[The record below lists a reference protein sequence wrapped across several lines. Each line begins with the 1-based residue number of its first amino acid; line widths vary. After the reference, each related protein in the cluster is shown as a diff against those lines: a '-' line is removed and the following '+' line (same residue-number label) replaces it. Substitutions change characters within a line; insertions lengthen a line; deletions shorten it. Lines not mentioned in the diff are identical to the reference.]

1 MFSCSYLI
9 FFVRSL
15 SSLSFPHGPVPA
27 FPVARLHVGH
37 HTPQVLVR
45 RIKVPAAA
53 KGALH
58 KTRYPL
64 RKPAHSFNFL
74 LCTPVLYLSVPL
86 CIFLYL
92 PSPIFRPPAFCG
104 RRPPA
109 SGEEAL
115 PSGPLSA
122 PMRPVSSRKGRGRV
136 PQAEWQPSPLPHAS
150 SRKRGRPLPPLR
162 RGLLSVQHRRHAI
175 HRHKFLITLTYSS
188 LPSVA
193 AYRAAASAS
202 PVSARLTASGSAA
215 RASPAQGS
223 SSGSAPA

>member
-15 SSLSFPHGPVPA
+15 SSLSFPHGPAPA
-27 FPVARLHVGH
+27 LPVARLHIGH

-64 RKPAHSFNFL
+64 RKPAHNFNFL
-74 LCTPVLYLSVPL
+74 LCSPSL
-86 CIFLYL
+86 CLTVHSYICRSPIYL
-92 PSPIFRPPAFCG
+92 PSIQSPRPPAS
-104 RRPPA
+104 R

-115 PSGPLSA
+115 PSGPLPA

-150 SRKRGRPLPPLR
+150 SRKRGRQIPH
-162 RGLLSVQHRRHAI
+162 V
-175 HRHKFLITLTYSS
+175 YSGPGAYPFS
-188 LPSVA
+188 IGGTPS
-193 AYRAAASAS
+193 
-202 PVSARLTASGSAA
+202 TGI
-215 RASPAQGS
+215 S
-223 SSGSAPA
+223 S

>member
-15 SSLSFPHGPVPA
+15 SSLSFPHGPAPA
-27 FPVARLHVGH
+27 LPVARLHIDH

-74 LCTPVLYLSVPL
+74 PCTPSLRLTVHSYICRSP
-86 CIFLYL
+86 IYL
-92 PSPIFRPPAFCG
+92 PSIQLPRPPAP
-104 RRPPA
+104 RYR
-109 SGEEAL
+109 EEAL
-115 PSGPLSA
+115 PSGPFPA
-122 PMRPVSSRKGRGRV
+122 PMRPISSRKGRGRA
-136 PQAEWQPSPLPHAS
+136 PQSEWQPSPLPHAS
-150 SRKRGRPLPPLR
+150 SRKRGRPAPPLR
-162 RGLLSVQHRRHAI
+162 YGLLSVQHRRHAV
-175 HRHKFLITLTYSS
+175 HRSSALNYSL
-188 LPSVA
+188 LPNEA

-202 PVSARLTASGSAA
+202 PVSARLTANGNFA
-215 RASPAQGS
+215 RESSAQGS